1 MPYADLRKRR
11 ENVRRWKKAN
21 PDKVKAQKQRYR
33 SRRSQSPLPP
43 RRYSLRHR
51 EVKCPEKVQLSN
63 LVVVL
68 KDYRKEDT
76 LPCRREKVDK
86 RQKSRSYYQQNRD
99 SILAQRRE
107 SRQKDPEGFRVKE
120 TKRKREYRERNRDRV
135 LAKGKEY
142 RQRNLDKIRERE
154 RERKRRYAA
163 DHRARCNQRNREYY
177 QRNRDRILSERKEY
191 RQRNLEKFRE
201 RKRQADRQYYD
212 NYRQRNREKIRER
225 DRRFY
230 VNHRARRNQ
239 QNRECYQRKRDGQ
252 RDETRDCDCGLCLV
266 CGGFATVSW
275 SSRFEL
281 PEVDLEGLDQRCHSE
296 SDTSS
301 LVDPQLV
308 EELERMLN
316 EPSEC
321 SDLSDE
327 EEEDEL
333 EERLI
338 AIRTHREQGIQ
349 RRLERWEREESI
361 QCLVGDLDAVNEQ
374 LVDME
379 RAFTQFRREDAV
391 AQATEFEYLHT
402 VAITSDLMTQ
412 LEQDLL

>member
-1 MPYADLRKRR
+1 M
-11 ENVRRWKKAN
+11 RRWKKAN

-86 RQKSRSYYQQNRD
+86 RQKNRSYYQQNRD
-99 SILAQRRE
+99 SILTQRRE

-154 RERKRRYAA
+154 RERKRRYAV

-212 NYRQRNREKIRER
+212 NNKARYRQRNREKIRER

-230 VNHRARRNQ
+230 ANHRARRNQ

-327 EEEDEL
+327 EEDEL

-361 QCLVGDLDAVNEQ
+361 QCLAGDLDAVNEQ

-391 AQATEFEYLHT
+391 AQAPEFEYLHT